1 MNNVWLLLCLFTG
14 SVLCGERDPF
24 SPLVGGPSC
33 GASVRRETQWRLQGT
48 LLQQGR
54 QAVTMRHPE
63 FGHYLLLPGQFLPGT
78 LWQVE
83 QIERRRVILRHPPE
97 CQPPTWVMTLTK
109 GYRNEG

>member
-14 SVLCGERDPF
+14 SVLCSERDPF
-24 SPLVGGPSC
+24 RPLAGGQLCRVS
-33 GASVRRETQWRLQGT
+33 GKSDAQWQLQGT

-54 QAVTMRHPE
+54 QAARMRHPRY
-63 FGHYLLLPGQFLPGT
+63 GHYLLLPGQFLPGT

-83 QIERRRVILRHPPE
+83 QIDRRRVILRHRPE
-97 CQPPTWVMTLTK
+97 CQLPIWIMTLTK